1 MPGAIMNAPGYF
13 RICLT
18 ASDVMVERA
27 LPAFAD
33 VGKLAAE
40 GMRKAS

>member
-1 MPGAIMNAPGYF
+1 MNAPGYF

-18 ASDVMVERA
+18 ASDAMVERA
-27 LPAFAD
+27 LPAFAA
-33 VGKLAAE
+33 VGQLAGE